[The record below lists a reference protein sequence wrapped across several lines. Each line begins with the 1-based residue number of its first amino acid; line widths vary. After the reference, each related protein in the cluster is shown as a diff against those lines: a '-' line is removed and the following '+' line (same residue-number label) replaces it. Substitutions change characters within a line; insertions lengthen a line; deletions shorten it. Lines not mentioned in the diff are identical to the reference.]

1 MNSMSLRQKAVA
13 AALVVIALYVG
24 AALFWFL
31 AAESNWKKAARRYA
45 QAKKTYL
52 KEEKLISEKA
62 KWDEAYEAEKAA
74 MPIFASGKATDTTWL
89 SLVGSLATTNLVQIS
104 QRSASKETPETD
116 DVTVL
121 PIDATWDAS
130 LEALVKFLHALENS
144 EEGLFAVTK
153 LNFRPSQ
160 KPGYLRGTFTLN
172 CAYMREESKV
182 EKGKGGK
189 VEQ

>member
-1 MNSMSLRQKAVA
+1 MNGMTLRQKAVV
-13 AALVVIALYVG
+13 AALVVVALYVG

-31 AAESNWKKAARRYA
+31 SAESSWKKAAHRYET
-45 QAKKTYL
+45 AKLTYL

-62 KWDEAYEAEKAA
+62 KWNAAYETEKAA
-74 MPIFASGKATDTTWL
+74 MPVFTAGKATDTTWL
-89 SLVGSLATTNLVQIS
+89 SLVGSLATLNLVQIS
-104 QRSASKETPETD
+104 QRSASKEAQESD

-153 LNFRPSQ
+153 LSFRPSQ
-160 KPGYLRGTFTLN
+160 KQGYLRGTFTLN
-172 CAYMREESKV
+172 CAYMREGE
-182 EKGKGGK
+182 
-189 VEQ
+189 